1 MARVIEWV
9 RGVLRQARPIVDGTI
24 VVGRLVPTVSR
35 RLGLQLLAATLL
47 VGAVPVGLG
56 VTSGLLVAKV
66 PRVAAGLRGGT
77 ESGSVVWL
85 LVALGVLLVF
95 MELAGQ
101 WLGLVSRTLGRRVDG
116 DLRRRALGASL
127 SPVGISHLEDPQ
139 LREVFGASRNLS
151 PFAFTPGD
159 AVQQLGPAMAS
170 RAQSLLGIAVIAVFV
185 PLLAPAIL
193 VVWLVTQVL
202 ALVMVVRITSSA
214 IGMVGEDALYLRDL
228 VLTASAAKEVRVFG
242 LGSWLSGRFTG
253 LARERLELALAR
265 RRGQNRWYLAAASVA
280 GGGLFG
286 ALVWVGLEGTEGK
299 LSLAAVA
306 IVAAVLLG
314 VFQVPNVILDIPIA
328 YGMFAVPAIADAEN
342 AAAVSGL
349 PVVVKSE
356 VDLLS
361 APARSIEF
369 RDVRFTYP
377 RSARAVLDGM
387 DLEIP
392 AGQRLAIVGLNGSGK
407 TTLIKVLCRLYDP
420 SAGTVLIDGV
430 DLRDLDP
437 AAWRARLAVL
447 FQDFIHYG
455 LSVRDNVFLGA
466 GPEAAERL
474 EAAAHAAGA
483 APLIGSLPAG
493 WETPLSSGFSG
504 GIDLSGGQWQRI
516 ALARALYAVG
526 TDARLLVLDEPT
538 ANLDPRGEQE
548 FYDLVLNSPRLRAGN
563 NDDPTTTILISHRF
577 ATVRHADRICVLSEG
592 RITEDGTH
600 DELVERGGRYQELF
614 DAQASAFRERSR

>member
-1 MARVIEWV
+1 LARVIGWV
-9 RGVLRQARPIVDGTI
+9 RGVLGQARPIVDGTI

-35 RLGLQLLAATLL
+35 RLGFQLLAATLL

-66 PRVAAGLRGGT
+66 PRVAAGLRGGARL
-77 ESGSVVWL
+77 GSVVWL

-127 SPVGISHLEDPQ
+127 SPVGISHIEDPQ

-242 LGSWLSGRFTG
+242 LGPWLSGRFTG

-328 YGMFAVPAIADAEN
+328 YGMFAVPAIADAER

-349 PVVVKSE
+349 PVVVKGE
-356 VDLLS
+356 VDVLS

-377 RSARAVLDGM
+377 RSTRAVLDGM

-437 AAWRARLAVL
+437 GAWRARLAVL

-455 LSVRDNVFLGA
+455 LSVRDNLCLGT
-466 GPEAAERL
+466 GPEASERL
-474 EAAAHAAGA
+474 EAAAQAAGA
-483 APLIGSLPAG
+483 APLIASLPAG

-563 NDDPTTTILISHRF
+563 NDAPITTILISHRF

-600 DELVERGGRYQELF
+600 DELVARGGRYRALF
-614 DAQASAFRERSR
+614 DAQASAFRKASP

>member
-1 MARVIEWV
+1 MRVIGWV

-35 RLGLQLLAATLL
+35 RLGFQLLAATLL

-66 PRVAAGLRGGT
+66 PRVAAGFRGGARL
-77 ESGSVVWL
+77 GSVVWL
-85 LVALGVLLVF
+85 LVALGVLLVL

-127 SPVGISHLEDPQ
+127 WPVGISHLEDPQ

-170 RAQSLLGIAVIAVFV
+170 RAQSLLGIAVIALFV

-328 YGMFAVPAIADAEN
+328 YGMFAVPAIADAER

-361 APARSIEF
+361 APARSIRF

-377 RSARAVLDGM
+377 RSTRAVLDGM

-407 TTLIKVLCRLYDP
+407 TTLIKVLARLYDP

-430 DLRDLDP
+430 DLRDVDP
-437 AAWRARLAVL
+437 GAWRARLAVL

-455 LSVRDNVFLGA
+455 LSVRDNVCLGA
-466 GPEAAERL
+466 GPEASKRL
-474 EAAAHAAGA
+474 EAAAQAAGA
-483 APLIGSLPAG
+483 APLIASLAAG

-563 NDDPTTTILISHRF
+563 NGDPITTILISHRF

-600 DELVERGGRYQELF
+600 EELVARGGRYRELF
-614 DAQASAFRERSR
+614 DAQAAAFRKASP